1 MYNNYFQIYLSIQ
14 INLHRL
20 FPLCPSQ
27 LLLTVKKKCPV
38 RKNYGP
44 VRINYGPVLK
54 NYGPVRKNHEMG
66 HFAYKN
72 TYKEAIFDLWPKK
85 KKSMLKSGI
94 PDMIPEKT
102 FYWL

>member
-1 MYNNYFQIYLSIQ
+1 MDMYNNYFQIYLSIQ

-44 VRINYGPVLK
+44 VRINYGPVRINYGPVRK
-54 NYGPVRKNHEMG
+54 NYGPVRINYGPVRKNHGPVRKNHEMG

-72 TYKEAIFDLWPKK
+72 TYNEAIFDL
-85 KKSMLKSGI
+85 
-94 PDMIPEKT
+94 
-102 FYWL
+102 